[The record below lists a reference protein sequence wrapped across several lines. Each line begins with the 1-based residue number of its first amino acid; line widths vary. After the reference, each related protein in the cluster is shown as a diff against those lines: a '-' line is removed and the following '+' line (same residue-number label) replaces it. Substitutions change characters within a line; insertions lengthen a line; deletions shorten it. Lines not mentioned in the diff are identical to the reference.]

1 MLIKVDAVLPHIS
14 HRFLARSCTHGKEG
28 DQNANSAG
36 HADDDSGK
44 KRPPLRESFDVDAHE
59 TRDLFEVIHG

>member
-1 MLIKVDAVLPHIS
+1 M
-14 HRFLARSCTHGKEG
+14 G

-36 HADDDSGK
+36 HTDDDGGK

-59 TRDLFEVIHG
+59 TCDLLEVIHG